1 MDDDCQLLDSLNLCE
16 EEDCPFLSSPSG
28 DNLNLPGGEGLGGE
42 CSVCCHPWNL
52 GFLFRIDSKIFFV
65 CLVE

>member
-1 MDDDCQLLDSLNLCE
+1 MDDDGRLLDSLNLCE

-42 CSVCCHPWNL
+42 CSGLLSPLKL
-52 GFLFRIDSKIFFV
+52 GFSLLD
-65 CLVE
+65 